1 MLREH
6 KSRVLAAA
14 AALLVAQAALS
25 GDRRTIGR
33 FERALPGFDRLI
45 PRDAVIEVL
54 AEGFRWSEG
63 PVWDR
68 DGGRLLF
75 SDVPSNVVH
84 AWSEKAGLS
93 TFLKPSGYTGP
104 EGGGGREPGANGLAF
119 DAKGRLV
126 LCQHG
131 DRRISRL
138 EGGRFVPLVERFE
151 GKRFNSPNDLVVG
164 TDGALYFTDPPYGLT
179 KTFEDPGREIGWNG
193 VYRLAPDGRVSVL
206 VKDLKAPNGI
216 GLSPDGRTLYVGQ
229 SDGDRPVVMAYEL
242 AKNGTVSN
250 GRVFFDTTPLRKN
263 GPGAPDGLK
272 VDRDGN
278 VFTSGP
284 GRRRRPEPERGVP
297 RDDRDRRADRELRL
311 RRRRSHPLH
320 HGQRH
325 ALPGPDDD
333 EGAGFLGPAAGGAG
347 GRPAPRL
354 ESPVQGPPDA
364 SRSPGAPPRWPLTRA
379 AISCK
384 LGRLFWAGN
393 CVPE

>member
-14 AALLVAQAALS
+14 AVLLLAQAALS
-25 GDRRTIGR
+25 GDRRTTGR
-33 FERALPGFDRLI
+33 FERALPGFDRLV

-68 DGGRLLF
+68 QGGRLLF

-229 SDGDRPVVMAYEL
+229 SDGARPVVMAYEL

-250 GRVFFDTTPLRKN
+250 GRVFFDTTSLRKN

-278 VFTSGP
+278 VFTTGP
-284 GRRRRPEPERGVP
+284 GGVVVLSPRGEYLGTIVTGVP
-297 RDDRDRRADRELRL
+297 TANCAFGDDGSTLYITANDTLCRVRTTTKGL
-311 RRRRSHPLH
+311 
-320 HGQRH
+320 
-325 ALPGPDDD
+325 
-333 EGAGFLGPAAGGAG
+333 GF
-347 GRPAPRL
+347 
-354 ESPVQGPPDA
+354 
-364 SRSPGAPPRWPLTRA
+364 
-379 AISCK
+379 
-384 LGRLFWAGN
+384 
-393 CVPE
+393 

>member
-14 AALLVAQAALS
+14 AVLLLAQAALS
-25 GDRRTIGR
+25 GDRRTTGR
-33 FERALPGFDRLI
+33 FERALPGFDRLV

-119 DAKGRLV
+119 DGKGRLV

-131 DRRISRL
+131 DRRVSRL

-229 SDGDRPVVMAYEL
+229 SDGARPVVMAYEL

-278 VFTSGP
+278 VFTTGP
-284 GRRRRPEPERGVP
+284 GGVVVLSPRGEYLGTIVTGVP
-297 RDDRDRRADRELRL
+297 TANCAFGDDGSTLYITANDTLCRVRTTTKGL
-311 RRRRSHPLH
+311 
-320 HGQRH
+320 
-325 ALPGPDDD
+325 
-333 EGAGFLGPAAGGAG
+333 GF
-347 GRPAPRL
+347 
-354 ESPVQGPPDA
+354 
-364 SRSPGAPPRWPLTRA
+364 
-379 AISCK
+379 
-384 LGRLFWAGN
+384 
-393 CVPE
+393 

>member
-1 MLREH
+1 MLRQH
-6 KSRVLAAA
+6 SSRFLAAA
-14 AALLVAQAALS
+14 AVVLLAQAALS
-25 GDRRTIGR
+25 GDRRTTGR
-33 FERALPGFDRLI
+33 FERALPGFDRLV

-138 EGGRFVPLVERFE
+138 EGGRFVPLVECFE

-164 TDGALYFTDPPYGLT
+164 ADGALYFTDPPYGLT

-229 SDGDRPVVMAYEL
+229 SDGARPVVMAYEL

-278 VFTSGP
+278 VFTTGP
-284 GRRRRPEPERGVP
+284 GGVVVLSPRGEYLGTIVTGVP
-297 RDDRDRRADRELRL
+297 TANC
-311 RRRRSHPLH
+311 
-320 HGQRH
+320 GF
-325 ALPGPDDD
+325 GDDD
-333 EGAGFLGPAAGGAG
+333 GSTLYITANNTLCRVRTTTKGLGF
-347 GRPAPRL
+347 
-354 ESPVQGPPDA
+354 
-364 SRSPGAPPRWPLTRA
+364 
-379 AISCK
+379 
-384 LGRLFWAGN
+384 
-393 CVPE
+393 

>member
-14 AALLVAQAALS
+14 AVLLLAQAALS
-25 GDRRTIGR
+25 GDRRTTGR
-33 FERALPGFDRLI
+33 FERALPGFDRLV

-229 SDGDRPVVMAYEL
+229 SDGARPVVMAYEL

-278 VFTSGP
+278 VFTTGP
-284 GRRRRPEPERGVP
+284 GGVVVLSPRGEYLGTIVTGVP
-297 RDDRDRRADRELRL
+297 TANCAFGDDGSTLYITANDTLCRVRTTTKGL
-311 RRRRSHPLH
+311 
-320 HGQRH
+320 
-325 ALPGPDDD
+325 
-333 EGAGFLGPAAGGAG
+333 GF
-347 GRPAPRL
+347 
-354 ESPVQGPPDA
+354 
-364 SRSPGAPPRWPLTRA
+364 
-379 AISCK
+379 
-384 LGRLFWAGN
+384 
-393 CVPE
+393 

>member
-1 MLREH
+1 MLRRH
-6 KSRVLAAA
+6 SSRFLAAA
-14 AALLVAQAALS
+14 AVVLLAQAALS
-25 GDRRTIGR
+25 GDRRTTGR
-33 FERALPGFDRLI
+33 FERVLPGFDRLV

-68 DGGRLLF
+68 EGGRLLF

-229 SDGDRPVVMAYEL
+229 SDGARPVVMAYEL

-278 VFTSGP
+278 VFTTGP
-284 GRRRRPEPERGVP
+284 GGVVVLSPRGEYLGTIVTGVP
-297 RDDRDRRADRELRL
+297 TANCAFGDDGSTLYITANDTLCRVRTTTKGL
-311 RRRRSHPLH
+311 
-320 HGQRH
+320 
-325 ALPGPDDD
+325 
-333 EGAGFLGPAAGGAG
+333 GF
-347 GRPAPRL
+347 
-354 ESPVQGPPDA
+354 
-364 SRSPGAPPRWPLTRA
+364 
-379 AISCK
+379 
-384 LGRLFWAGN
+384 
-393 CVPE
+393 